1 MRTPLAWLGGLA
13 IAAGLLIGFAQLHG
27 QAMRR
32 AAMYDARLYL
42 ERAYADYERTGAVP
56 RSEPHA
62 QLRLFTNT
70 VVVADVNYRCVLAL
84 DWRCFGS
91 DGFLVVSTNGAIL
104 WIDKILPPKIIDK
117 HYRAPLFGG
126 GV

>member
-1 MRTPLAWLGGLA
+1 MRTCLAWLGGLA
-13 IAAGLLIGFAQLHG
+13 IVAGLLMGFAHLHG
-27 QAMRR
+27 RAMQR
-32 AAMYDARLYL
+32 AAMYNASFYL

-70 VVVADVNYRCVLAL
+70 VVVANVNYRCVLAL
-84 DWRCFGS
+84 DWRYFS
-91 DGFLVVSTNGAIL
+91 KDGFLAVSTNEAIL

-117 HYRAPLFGG
+117 HYRPPLFGG
-126 GV
+126 GI